1 MPRIDVILG
10 GHAYPIQ
17 CGEGEEDRVR
27 SIAAYV
33 DGKMAKLRAQSGQAG
48 KVSSAGIPGGPG
60 AKVGEAQLLAMA
72 CLLVGDELFDAHAAM
87 RRQADGRQPIA
98 GGEEAVLAD
107 TVAQLADHVE
117 TLVARVQGT

>member
-1 MPRIDVILG
+1 
-10 GHAYPIQ
+10 
-17 CGEGEEDRVR
+17 
-27 SIAAYV
+27 
-33 DGKMAKLRAQSGQAG
+33 
-48 KVSSAGIPGGPG
+48 
-60 AKVGEAQLLAMA
+60 VGEAQLLAMA